1 MISCPRIGVATM
13 RGAEDPHDSQHPNPA
28 RRNTMSQHTNTSIL
42 TSHGVDLSSIEHLD
56 LEVPII
62 TGNQR
67 QGDVYV
73 LKVTSDH
80 TRGASKIT
88 KTGVTVVRA
97 ETNAA
102 NTHTL
107 HALTGKCLWQPNPNA
122 DRDGE
127 LVQGWLTVPTGS
139 EATLIHTEE
148 HNVLGIGAG
157 TYEIRRQREY
167 AGEWTRVAD

>member
-1 MISCPRIGVATM
+1 MTTTTHTSA
-13 RGAEDPHDSQHPNPA
+13 QPNLKEH
-28 RRNTMSQHTNTSIL
+28 NMHTNTTIL
-42 TSHGVDLSSIEHLD
+42 AAHGVDTGSIEHLD
-56 LEVPII
+56 LEVPIV

-73 LKVTSDH
+73 LAT
-80 TRGASKIT
+80 TRDMTQGAKPVPVA
-88 KTGVTVVRA
+88 GVVVVRA
-97 ETNAA
+97 VTASS

-107 HALTGKCLWQPNPNA
+107 YTLSGEALWKAN
-122 DRDGE
+122 DRATRDDE
-127 LVQGWLTVPTGS
+127 LVQGWLTVPAGS

-167 AGEWTRVAD
+167 AGEWRQVAD